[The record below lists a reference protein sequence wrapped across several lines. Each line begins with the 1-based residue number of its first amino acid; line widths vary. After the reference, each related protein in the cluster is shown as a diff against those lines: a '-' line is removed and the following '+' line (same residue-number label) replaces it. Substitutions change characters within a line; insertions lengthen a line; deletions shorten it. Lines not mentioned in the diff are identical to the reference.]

1 MSISSQPQDFSTI
14 LNDVLTSSITTIDTS
29 SYGAASDTITLTGL
43 VNDNSWNTGHITL
56 TGPSSC
62 YTYSTGASVC
72 TTGFS
77 NISISNIWNQQ
88 EFVDC
93 MPEISRIEAMCKE
106 YPGLAIAFEKFKTVY
121 ALVKDD
127 YDTPEDQRPKP

>member
-1 MSISSQPQDFSTI
+1 MSFTSQQPTCLTTLNDIYTIDVSNMSICST
-14 LNDVLTSSITTIDTS
+14 
-29 SYGAASDTITLTGL
+29 DTITLTGF
-43 VNDNSWNTGHITL
+43 NDNCWNTGNITL
-56 TGPSSC
+56 TGPSTC
-62 YTYSTGASVC
+62 YTYSTGTSAC

-77 NISISNIWNQQ
+77 NIDMSSIWNRQ

-127 YDTPEDQRPKP
+127 YDTPKDQRAKP